1 LHILSTTSCLSI
13 LDPVAIETAELDQ
26 AGDDL
31 PQNCKRYVVDLI
43 VILGV
48 EMPHAEVGDLDEHAE
63 PVTVLCE
70 PLQSEN
76 QQGQQDLLLMHVET
90 VQEER

>member
-1 LHILSTTSCLSI
+1 
-13 LDPVAIETAELDQ
+13 
-26 AGDDL
+26 L
-31 PQNCKRYVVDLI
+31 PQDRKSNVVDLI
-43 VILGV
+43 VILAV

-70 PLQSEN
+70 PLQPEN
-76 QQGQQDLLLMHVET
+76 QQGQQDLLFMNVEA